1 MISLMHSSWVF
12 SFLAVQFQ
20 SDDLGCHICS
30 CALNF
35 HHLVVGVKV
44 VVVFD
49 ATMSGLPNHKEA
61 VNR

>member
-1 MISLMHSSWVF
+1 M
-12 SFLAVQFQ
+12 QFQ

-35 HHLVVGVKV
+35 HHLVAGVKV